1 MSDDARF
8 VDLISR
14 LRAGDAHAAEE
25 LVRQYEPLI
34 RREIRFELRDQRLR
48 RLFDSMDFCQSVLG
62 SFFVR
67 AATGQYDLEK
77 PQELVGLLVTM
88 ARNKVATQARNQYR
102 QRRDVRRA
110 AAADVGVLEAI
121 AGGDPTPS
129 RQVAQRELL
138 EQVHGRLSAEELQL
152 VELRR
157 QGLAWADIAAQVG
170 GQAQARRMQ
179 LARATERIMQ
189 ELGLEESDV

>member
-1 MSDDARF
+1 MSEEDNF
-8 VDLISR
+8 LDLINR
-14 LRAGDAHAAEE
+14 LRAGDDQAAEE

-34 RREIRFELRDQRLR
+34 RREVRFQLRDQRLR

-67 AATGQYDLEK
+67 AATGQYDLQQ
-77 PQELVGLLVTM
+77 PQDLVGLLVTM

-102 QRRDVRRA
+102 LRRDVRQ
-110 AAADVGVLEAI
+110 AADVGALEVI
-121 AGGDPTPS
+121 AGNDPTPS
-129 RQVAQRELL
+129 RQVTQRELL
-138 EQVHGRLSAEELQL
+138 EQVHDRLSGEELQL

-157 QGLAWADIAAQVG
+157 EGLAWAEIAAQLG

-179 LARATERIMQ
+179 LARAVERVMQ
-189 ELGLEESDV
+189 ELGLEESDA